1 MPFAFNILIGE
12 NYIDAYKYIPF
23 LILGSFFNIIMGM
36 LSAIYIGKK
45 KSSEM
50 AKTSAW
56 AAILNIFINLI
67 FIKII
72 GIWAAVISTVVSY
85 LIVSVYRLYDV
96 KKYVDLKVNIKNILI
111 LFLLFIFTTCLYFVN
126 YLYSNILSLIIMLII
141 SYLLNKDII
150 ENIYFKVKNKIK
162 LMKG

>member
-1 MPFAFNILIGE
+1 
-12 NYIDAYKYIPF
+12 
-23 LILGSFFNIIMGM
+23 MGM

-50 AKTSAW
+50 AKTSAC

-96 KKYVDLKVNIKNILI
+96 KK
-111 LFLLFIFTTCLYFVN
+111 
-126 YLYSNILSLIIMLII
+126 
-141 SYLLNKDII
+141 
-150 ENIYFKVKNKIK
+150 
-162 LMKG
+162 